1 MAMMN
6 FDDPQLRQQLHDADD
21 ETLDALSFGV
31 IGFDEGGRVTRYN
44 VFESQL
50 SGLSPER
57 VKGKHLF
64 TAVAPCMNNPLIS
77 GRFRDA
83 RNGAHALDETIDYVL
98 AFKIRPVAVKLRMLY
113 GPGSHTGFL
122 VIRRDD
128 QQA

>member
-1 MAMMN
+1 MMN
-6 FDDPQLRQQLHDADD
+6 FDDPQLQQQLLEANDAA
-21 ETLDALSFGV
+21 LDALPFGV
-31 IGFDEGGRVTRYN
+31 IGFDEGGRVNRYN

-64 TAVAPCMNNPLIS
+64 TGVAPCMNNPLIS

-83 RNGAHALDETIDYVL
+83 RDGGHSIDETIDYVL
-98 AFKIRPVAVKLRMLY
+98 AFKIRPVAVKMRMLY
-113 GPGSHTGFL
+113 APGSATSFL

-128 QQA
+128 SLA